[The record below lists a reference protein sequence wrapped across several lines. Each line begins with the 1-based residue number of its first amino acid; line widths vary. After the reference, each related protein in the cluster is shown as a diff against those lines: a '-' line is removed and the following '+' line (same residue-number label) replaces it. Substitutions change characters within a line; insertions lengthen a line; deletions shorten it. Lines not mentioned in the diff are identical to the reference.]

1 MINKKEKTMTERKS
15 KLIGKK
21 VKFQTRFGMR
31 KGIIKE
37 VNKSYSGTYLK
48 VEEETGKDWWIRKEQ

>member
-1 MINKKEKTMTERKS
+1 MTESKD

-31 KGIIKE
+31 DGIIKE

>member
-1 MINKKEKTMTERKS
+1 MKNKKEKTMREN
-15 KLIGKK
+15 LIGKK

-31 KGIIKE
+31 EGIINE

>member
-1 MINKKEKTMTERKS
+1 MINKKEKTMTER
-15 KLIGKK
+15 LIGKK

-31 KGIIKE
+31 DGIIKE

>member
-1 MINKKEKTMTERKS
+1 MTESKD

-31 KGIIKE
+31 EGIIKE

-48 VEEETGKDWWIRKEQ
+48 VEEETEKDWWIRKEQ

>member
-1 MINKKEKTMTERKS
+1 MREN
-15 KLIGKK
+15 LIGKK

-31 KGIIKE
+31 DGIIKE

-48 VEEETGKDWWIRKEQ
+48 VEEETGKDWLVREESTIK